1 MPLILPGNVASATA
15 STGFNVDNS
24 CRFNRG
30 DSPYLS
36 RTQSTSPTH
45 DDKCTMS
52 FWFKQGSQ
60 AVTASRGFSFGGS
73 DDTSNRSHFYIE
85 TDGQLYSYGKLSNSV
100 HLTMNST
107 RMLRDSGAWY
117 HYCLAVDTTQGTE
130 ANRVREYINNEEIT
144 SYVETT
150 YPSQNDNF
158 PLVKGSRMLIGAIRG
173 GSDQIYN
180 HAECYLAEVHFIDGQ
195 QLTPSSFAEY
205 DEDSPTIW
213 KPKDCKADLTYGTNG
228 FYLDFGDS
236 ADLGADVSG
245 NSNDFT
251 ATNLDATD
259 QATDTP
265 TNNFCTWNPLIH
277 AATTGVFSEGNC
289 KISPASNTSRIYTA
303 STLAMPVKSGSKW
316 YAEFKIDADN
326 EGSLVGVM
334 DASFIADAFNS
345 NPDID
350 SNTTRTDLGRVV
362 YRISTGDI
370 NYPNGQAINTGV
382 TAVDNDIISV
392 ALDAGGGLVYFAK
405 NGTWLNSADPAAGSN
420 GADVTGQGW
429 WTTGVDEFV
438 FICGDGS
445 VNAFD
450 NWEAHFGGCPAFA
463 ITSGNADAD
472 GYGNFEYA
480 VPSGFYALC
489 TKNLA
494 EYG

>member
-15 STGFNVDNS
+15 ATTFSVDNS
-24 CRFNRG
+24 CRFNDG
-30 DSPYLS
+30 D
-36 RTQSTSPTH
+36 
-45 DDKCTMS
+45 
-52 FWFKQGSQ
+52 
-60 AVTASRGFSFGGS
+60 AV
-73 DDTSNRSHFYIE
+73 
-85 TDGQLYSYGKLSNSV
+85 QLYRDITSAGNRRTWTVSWWMKIGAMQAGCRVWSQGNTPSQDPFTGVELGASGALTIFHYDGSYPFIFEPSIK
-100 HLTMNST
+100 
-107 RMLRDSGAWY
+107 LRDPSAWY
-117 HYCLAVDTTQGTE
+117 HLVLSFDSTPSTPSSSSIKFFVNGVQQTAFSTE
-130 ANRVREYINNEEIT
+130 
-144 SYVETT
+144 T
-150 YPSQNDNF
+150 YPSQNLDTEVNNSTYDF
-158 PLVKGSRMLIGAIRG
+158 YVGAYDG
-173 GSDQIYN
+173 GNYFDG
-180 HAECYLAEVHFIDGQ
+180 YLSEFCLIDG
-195 QLTPSSFAEY
+195 TAYNASTFGEY

-213 KPKDCKADLTYGTNG
+213 KPKDFSGDVTFGTNG
-228 FYLDFGDS
+228 FYLDFQDS
-236 ADLGADVSG
+236 SALGNDVSG
-245 NSNDFT
+245 NDNDLT

-277 AATTGVFSEGNC
+277 AATTGTFSEGNC

-303 STLAMPVKSGSKW
+303 STLAMPTKAGSKW

-334 DASFIADAFNS
+334 DASFIGDAFNS

-350 SNTTRTDLGRVV
+350 SPTTRTDLGRVV

-370 NYPNGQAINTGV
+370 NYPSGQVISTGV
-382 TAVDNDIISV
+382 TSADNDIISV

-450 NWEAHFGGCPAFA
+450 NWEAHFGGCPSFA
-463 ITSGNADAD
+463 ISSANADDA
-472 GYGNFEYA
+472 GYGNFEYD
-480 VPSGFYALC
+480 VPAGFYALC